1 MAAPCCTLVSFCRA
15 PALTSLILGPLAIPL
30 PHVLLYLGFFGA
42 LLAGWLAGRRRGA
55 NPEGALFAMFLGGLL
70 VARLAFVA
78 RFAEQYAATPLSIVD
93 IRDGGLLALP
103 GVIAA
108 ALIGA
113 VLAWR
118 RAALR
123 RPLAVA
129 AVVGVCLWGGGKAVT
144 SALDRSQQLPELTVM
159 DLRGAAVDLR
169 ARDGR
174 PMVVNLWA
182 TWCPPCRREM
192 PVLEAAQKQRSD
204 VRFLLVNQGEN
215 AEAVQRFLRDQ
226 GLSEAAV
233 LLDSGNRLGQLTGSY
248 GMPTTLFYDAQGR
261 LKHSQ
266 MGELSAASLEYG
278 LGQLKD

>member
-1 MAAPCCTLVSFCRA
+1 
-15 PALTSLILGPLAIPL
+15 
-30 PHVLLYLGFFGA
+30 
-42 LLAGWLAGRRRGA
+42 
-55 NPEGALFAMFLGGLL
+55 MFLGGLL
-70 VARLAFVA
+70 AARLAFVA
-78 RFAEQYAATPLSIVD
+78 RYAEQYAATPLSLVD
-93 IRDGGLLALP
+93 IRDGGFLALP

>member
-1 MAAPCCTLVSFCRA
+1 M
-15 PALTSLILGPLAIPL
+15 TSLTLGPLAIPL
-30 PHVLLYLGFFGA
+30 PHLLLYLGFFGA
-42 LLAGWLAGRRRGA
+42 LLTGWLAGRKRGT
-55 NPEGALFAMFLGGLL
+55 NPEGTLFAMLLGGLL

-78 RFAEQYAATPLSIVD
+78 SYFDQYAATPLSIVD
-93 IRDGGLLALP
+93 IRDGGFLALP

-113 VLAWR
+113 LLAWR
-118 RAALR
+118 QVELR
-123 RPLAVA
+123 RPLALA
-129 AVVGVCLWGGGKAVT
+129 ALVGVCLWGGGKAVV
-144 SALDRSQQLPELTVM
+144 SALDRSQQIPDLTVM
-159 DLRGAAVDLR
+159 DLGGQAVDLR
-169 ARDGR
+169 VLDGR

-192 PVLEAAQKQRSD
+192 PVLEAAQKQRND

-226 GLSEAAV
+226 GLSSTAV
-233 LLDSGNRLGQLTGSY
+233 LLDSGNRLGQATGSY

-278 LGQLKD
+278 LGQLRD